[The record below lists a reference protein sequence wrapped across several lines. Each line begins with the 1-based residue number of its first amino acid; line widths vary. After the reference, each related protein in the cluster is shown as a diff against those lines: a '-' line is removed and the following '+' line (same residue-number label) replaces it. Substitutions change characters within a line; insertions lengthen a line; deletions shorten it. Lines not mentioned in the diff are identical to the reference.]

1 MKRNIDLPVEYYTL
15 LNLFNEQYFGI
26 SMFLI
31 YNAYIQ
37 SIIFHNNPD
46 EKDRVIMIEEHIYKY
61 LESDS
66 NFVL

>member
-37 SIIFHNNPD
+37 SIILHNNPN